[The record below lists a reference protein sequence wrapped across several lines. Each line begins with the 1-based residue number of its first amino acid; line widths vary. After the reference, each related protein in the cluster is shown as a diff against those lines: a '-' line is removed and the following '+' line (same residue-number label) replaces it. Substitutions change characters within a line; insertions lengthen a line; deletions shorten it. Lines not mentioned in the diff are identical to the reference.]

1 MTTAH
6 AYSHTV
12 GMDRQNL
19 TGSAHD
25 AELITT
31 AEAAA
36 MIPGCNEQTV
46 RRWAKA
52 GRLPVVQLPSGKLLF
67 RRGDIEELLVPRF
80 LTSERSELPGQRRL
94 PV

>member
-1 MTTAH
+1 M
-6 AYSHTV
+6 V
-12 GMDRQNL
+12 GQNL
-19 TGSAHD
+19 TGSAED
-25 AELITT
+25 ADLSVPAEVRARDLITT

-36 MIPGCNEQTV
+36 MIPGCNDQKL

-52 GRLPVVQLPSGKLLF
+52 GKIRAVRLPSNELLF
-67 RRGDIEELLVPRF
+67 VRQDIEELLVPRF

>member
-1 MTTAH
+1 MLGRM
-6 AYSHTV
+6 SE
-12 GMDRQNL
+12 QNL
-19 TGSAHD
+19 HGFNGSRAD
-25 AELITT
+25 DLITT

-36 MIPGCNEQTV
+36 MIPGCNEQKL

-52 GRLPVVQLPSGKLLF
+52 GKIRAARLPSSELLF
-67 RRGDIEELLVPRF
+67 SREDIEELLIPRF